1 VNIAA
6 ASSAHLEWKLTS
18 EFGFGLTTAS
28 ELQRNICQLL
38 DGRLRGAIRQIEAD
52 VTDLRPRECAV
63 VAGVRGGK
71 SLIAACS
78 IVHWSQIADCSQLGA
93 GEIPRIP
100 ILSVRKDEAQVIFQH
115 LIGRVRESVAFRGLL
130 IGEPTAEACFL
141 RHPTGRPIEVKIVAG
156 SRAGSSLTARWMAGG
171 VFDEFPRM
179 HGSEDGSVV
188 NWSDSRAVVQ
198 PRLLPNTQ
206 ILHIGSPWAPFGP
219 AYEMVQKR
227 FAHPGADLVVVRAPA
242 YELNPVWW
250 TPERVE
256 EAKML
261 PSYRTDVLAEF
272 ASPEEMF
279 FPADLLQR
287 CVRPE
292 RLPEPRHTYVASMDP
307 ATRGNGWTLLV
318 ATRAGNVRKVVRAA
332 EWRGSEAKPL
342 SSRTVLEEIAATL
355 KPYGVTTVHTDQY
368 MGDAL
373 TDLARQVGLTLIQW
387 RPNERQRAEWFFS
400 LRRWMED
407 GNLEIPEA
415 IMGDLVRVEKVPTT
429 SGVSFRLPLTNDGR
443 HCDFAP
449 SLMLLAGQYLDD
461 VRKEMAHVDPEVVRM
476 VAAAK
481 RRYGRRKDSDW

>member
-1 VNIAA
+1 MNIAG
-6 ASSAHLEWKLTS
+6 ASLEWKLTS
-18 EFGFGLTTAS
+18 GHGFGLTTAS
-28 ELQRNICQLL
+28 DLQRKICRLL
-38 DGRLRGAIRQIEAD
+38 DGHLRESISQIGAD
-52 VTDLRPRECAV
+52 VTGIRPRECAI

-71 SLIAACS
+71 SLIAACH
-78 IVHWSQIADCSQLGA
+78 VLHMSQVADCSQLGP
-93 GEIPRIP
+93 GEVPRIP

-115 LIGRVRESVAFRGLL
+115 LIGRVRESVAFRHLM

-141 RHPTGRPIEVKIVAG
+141 RHPSGRSIEVKIVAG

-198 PRLLPNTQ
+198 PRLLPMTQ

-227 FAHPGADLVVVRAPA
+227 FGHPGSDLVVVRAPA
-242 YELNPVWW
+242 FELNPIWW
-250 TPERVE
+250 TPERIE
-256 EAKML
+256 AAKML

-287 CVRPE
+287 CIRPE
-292 RLPEPRHTYVASMDP
+292 RLPEPRHTYVAAMDP
-307 ATRGNGWTLLV
+307 ATRGNGWTLLI
-318 ATRAGNVRKVVRAA
+318 ATREGNLRRVVRAA
-332 EWRGSEAKPL
+332 EWRGSEAEPL
-342 SSRTVLEEIAATL
+342 SSRKVLENIAEML
-355 KPYGVTTVHTDQY
+355 KPYGVTVVHTDQY

-373 TDLARQVGLTLIQW
+373 TDLARDVGLTLVQW

-407 GNLEIPEA
+407 GNLEIPDA
-415 IMGDLVRVEKVPTT
+415 IVGDLVRIEKVPTT

-449 SLMLLAGQYLDD
+449 SLMLLGGQFIDD
-461 VRKEMAHVDPEVVRM
+461 MKKEVAHVDPEVIKM
-476 VAAAK
+476 IAAAK
-481 RRYGRRKDSDW
+481 RRYGSSRGNQW

>member
-1 VNIAA
+1 MNV
-6 ASSAHLEWKLTS
+6 ASWTLERKLCS
-18 EFGFGLTTAS
+18 PHGFGLTTAS
-28 ELQRNICQLL
+28 ELQRNVCKLL
-38 DGRLRGAIRQIEAD
+38 DGRLAGTITQIAAD
-52 VTDLRPRECAV
+52 VTGIRPRECAI

-71 SLIAACS
+71 SLIAACH
-78 IVHWSQIADCSQLGA
+78 VLHMSQIADCSQLGP

-115 LIGRVRESVAFRGLL
+115 LIGRVRESVAFRHLL
-130 IGEPTAEACFL
+130 IGEPTAESCFL
-141 RHPTGRPIEVKIVAG
+141 RHPTGRSIEVKIVAG
-156 SRAGSSLTARWMAGG
+156 ARAGSSLTARWMAGG

-198 PRLLPNTQ
+198 PRLLPRTQ

-227 FAHPGADLVVVRAPA
+227 FAHPASDLVVVRAPA
-242 YELNPVWW
+242 YELNPHWW

-256 EAKML
+256 EAKRL

-318 ATRAGNVRKVVRAA
+318 ATRAGNVRKVVRAL
-332 EWRGSEAKPL
+332 EWRGTESKPL
-342 SSRTVLEEIAATL
+342 SSREVLKAIAETL
-355 KPYGVTTVHTDQY
+355 KPYGVSTVHTDQY

-373 TDLARQVGLTLIQW
+373 TDLAREVGLTLIQW

-407 GNLEIPEA
+407 GNLEIPDA
-415 IMGDLVRVEKVPTT
+415 ILGDLVRVEKVPTT

-461 VRKEMAHVDPEVVRM
+461 VKEQVAHVDPNAAQM
-476 VAAAK
+476 FAAAK
-481 RRYGRRKDSDW
+481 KRYGRRKGLDW